1 MAPAKNPLKRVRSY
15 NWALLIGAPMPKPKT
30 PQSSRNSSQ
39 SPPNASWGRRVW
51 QLFWVCAGLG
61 LAGVCVLGIAFALA
75 YPKLPEID
83 SYATYRPKLPL
94 RVFSQDKVL
103 LAAFGEEKRE
113 FIPIQNIPQVM
124 IHAVLAAE
132 DANFFEHSG
141 VDFKGMARAVYAN
154 FGRAKSQGGS
164 TISMQVARNMYLSA
178 EKTYIRKIYEI
189 LLTYKLE
196 YSLTKAQILEVY
208 MNHIYL
214 GQRAY
219 GFGAASRTYFGK
231 PLADLSIAQAAMLA
245 GLPKAPSAYNPVR
258 NPKRA
263 KARQLYIIGRM
274 EANGFITR
282 AQAKQAKAEPVPVRQ
297 SKAATDAHADF
308 VAEMVR
314 TAITEQYGEDA
325 YTRGLDVYTTINAKE
340 QEAAYAALR
349 KGLLVYENRHAY
361 RGPEKTISLPKDS
374 LAQAN
379 AIDELLDTTSDQG
392 DLLAAVVTQ
401 VSESKVTAVAQN
413 GKVLTI
419 QGRGLAG
426 VKTALTDRV
435 PQSQR
440 IRRGSLIRV
449 TPTGKNDWTITQT
462 PEVEGALISMDPR
475 SGQVRALVGGFD
487 FSKNQF
493 NHATQAWRQPGSS
506 FKPFIYSAAFEQG
519 LMPSTIINDAPIF
532 FTAEET
538 GGQPWEPKN
547 YDGKFDGPM
556 SARRGL
562 ARSKNMISIRVLKML
577 TPQTAQEW
585 ALRFGFDREKIPPY
599 YTMALGAGTVTP
611 MQMITAYSAFA
622 NGGYRVIPSL
632 IARIQDQRGRKIFE
646 APPTPL
652 VESNRVISARN
663 AFMMSNMLKEITR
676 SGTAQRAS
684 RELDRH
690 DLFGKTGTTN
700 DSQDAWFVG
709 YQPTR
714 VAAVWVGYDTPRN
727 LGDHETGSGLALP
740 IWIDYMAPTL
750 AAVPEASLV
759 PPPGVVEV
767 GDEWYF
773 EEFKP
778 GKGIASIGLED
789 RAATNLLDTPAIG
802 QGERKDILQMFKDQ

>member
-1 MAPAKNPLKRVRSY
+1 MPQPQS
-15 NWALLIGAPMPKPKT
+15 PKP
-30 PQSSRNSSQ
+30 PRAQVHA
-39 SPPNASWGRRVW
+39 SPNRPWAGRVW
-51 QLFWVCAGLG
+51 RLFGLLVGMGIAGI
-61 LAGVCVLGIAFALA
+61 CVLGIAFAMA

-103 LAAFGEEKRE
+103 LASFGEEKRE
-113 FIPIQNIPQVM
+113 FIPIQKIPQVM

-263 KARQLYIIGRM
+263 RARQLYIIGRM
-274 EANGFITR
+274 EANGFITK
-282 AQAKQAKAEPVPVRQ
+282 AQAQQAKAEPVPVRQ

-314 TAITEQYGEDA
+314 TAVTEQYGEEA

-349 KGLLVYENRHAY
+349 KGLMVYENRHAY
-361 RGPEKTISLPKDS
+361 RGPEKTIALPND
-374 LAQAN
+374 AQAQSN
-379 AIDELLDTTSDQG
+379 AIDELLDATDDQG
-392 DLLAAVVTQ
+392 DLVAAVVTK
-401 VSESKVTAVAQN
+401 VSPDKVVAVAQN

-419 QGRGLAG
+419 EGRGLAG

-435 PQSQR
+435 PQAQR

-449 TPTGKNDWTITQT
+449 TPSGKTDWTITQT
-462 PEVEGALISMDPR
+462 PEVEGAIISMDPR

-487 FSKNQF
+487 FGKNQF

-519 LMPSTIINDAPIF
+519 LMPSTIVNDAPIF

-538 GGQPWEPKN
+538 GGQPWEPRN
-547 YDGKFDGPM
+547 YDGKFEGPM

-562 ARSKNMISIRVLKML
+562 ARSKNMISIRVLKLL

-585 ALRFGFDREKIPPY
+585 ALRFGFDRDKVPPY

-611 MQMITAYSAFA
+611 MQMVTAYSVFA
-622 NGGYRVIPSL
+622 NGGYRVIPNL
-632 IARIQDQRGRKIFE
+632 IERIQDQRGRKIYE
-646 APPTPL
+646 AAPTPL
-652 VESNRVISARN
+652 VERNRIISARN

-727 LGDHETGSGLALP
+727 LGNHETGSGLALP

-773 EEFKP
+773 QEFTP

-789 RAATNLLDTPAIG
+789 RLPAANISAPSVN
-802 QGERKDILQMFKDQ
+802 QNERKDILQLFKDQ